1 MDDDETENNHDHV
14 KRREDFII
22 ACQPRRRVTF
32 PASVMQTGSA
42 GAPAPAP
49 LRRGAVSSALL
60 TLLSDTRKSS
70 VQTLAERVAEAH
82 EQQPQ
87 ASTGASK
94 AFLPFGDTVTC
105 ISVAVAAPR
114 LKASPEKGGAP
125 VQLGEVFVAGG
136 MNNQVRLYQV
146 ETGVLFRTFW
156 VQGSSG
162 VTAVALSCVGGS
174 LKLIAA
180 NFSGGLFG
188 YDVMGGALEAHITD
202 FSTSISCL
210 ATSNRNASPCDA
222 DESRDGA
229 LSASETGW
237 ERLRQIHSMRNEGG
251 GGFAATELLAVGG
264 KTNEVL
270 VYTMGLGSGGALA
283 IRLRDRVAH
292 PSAVLCVAMDAAGTL
307 LAIGGD
313 AKCVVVWEVDGEEL
327 GARRRGSGSGLPD
340 AKPSKPPSAAGGGWR
355 QTFPPIVCGQI
366 GEQMGEALRG
376 ARALEPKHIFPT
388 ASAAHTVAISADG
401 HKIAIGDATHASV
414 WELRVGVRS
423 RPDGTDGTQLYVE
436 KLLDVRESLK
446 EGCVAFC
453 GKGDRLAIGSGHFAQ
468 ARPRCCRR

>member
-1 MDDDETENNHDHV
+1 
-14 KRREDFII
+14 
-22 ACQPRRRVTF
+22 
-32 PASVMQTGSA
+32 MQTGSA

-70 VQTLAERVAEAH
+70 IQTLAERVAGAH

-94 AFLPFGDTVTC
+94 SFLPFGDTVTC

-210 ATSNRNASPCDA
+210 ATSNRNAGPGDA
-222 DESRDGA
+222 DDSGDGA
-229 LSASETGW
+229 SSASETGW
-237 ERLRQIHSMRNEGG
+237 ERLRQIRSMRNEDR
-251 GGFAATELLAVGG
+251 GGFAAIELLAVGG

-270 VYTMGLGSGGALA
+270 VYTMGLGSGGVLA
-283 IRLRDRVAH
+283 IRLRDRVVH

-313 AKCVVVWEVDGEEL
+313 AKCVVVWEVDSEEL
-327 GARRRGSGSGLPD
+327 GAGRRGAGPLD
-340 AKPSKPPSAAGGGWR
+340 ATPSKPPSAPGGGRR

-414 WELRVGVRS
+414 WELRVGVRP
-423 RPDGTDGTQLYVE
+423 RPDGTDGTQLCVE
-436 KLLDVRESLK
+436 KLLDVQESLK